1 MAALDTFTLK
11 GKHIRLEPLEMRHA
25 AGLVAATAQ
34 DRELYKW
41 TLVPFTEAAA
51 REYVQMALD
60 GRAAGYTHAFAVV
73 RLSDGAVIGSTRFYD
88 IGHWAWP
95 VGSPFAGHAVDVS
108 EIGWTWLA
116 PSAVRTVA
124 NTEQK
129 LLMLTHAFEVWNSLR
144 VFFHTDAR
152 NERSANALARIGAKF
167 EGTLRAH
174 KIAADGGV
182 RDSVRF
188 SIVADEWPDVKSGLE
203 RSLRSR

>member
-41 TLVPFTEAAA
+41 TLVPFPEDEARA
-51 REYVQMALD
+51 YVQVALD
-60 GRAAGYTHAFAVV
+60 GRAAGHTHAFAVV

-129 LLMLTHAFEVWNSLR
+129 LLMLTYAFEVWNALR
-144 VFFHTDAR
+144 VCFHTDAR

-174 KIAADGGV
+174 KLAADNTP

-188 SIVADEWPDVKSGLE
+188 SIVAEEWPAVKAELT
-203 RSLRSR
+203 RRLA